1 MNPLFDFGKNV
12 FSDEV
17 LRKRL
22 SSKFFNE
29 LMQVKNEG
37 LELSVCLADEVA
49 EAMKTWAMEN
59 GATHYTHWFFPLTG
73 ATAEKHDAFLN
84 VKNSKAIFSF
94 SGKQLIKGEADAS
107 SLPSGGARETF
118 EARGYTVWDL
128 SSPVFLKISKS
139 GMIVLCIPTAFCSY
153 TGEALDKKTPLL
165 RAMDALNTEAL
176 KVLKLLD
183 NKTSKKVVFE
193 LGPEQEYFLINKS
206 DYLKRTDLKFTG
218 RTLFGAPAPKGQE
231 KDDQYYAIIKERVLG
246 FMNDLNSE
254 LWKLG
259 ISAKTQH
266 NETAPCQHELAVVYD
281 TANIA
286 TDHNQLI
293 METMRTVADRHN
305 LAILLHEKPFEGI
318 SGSGKHCNFSLCT
331 DDNIHIL
338 DPGKNPEEN
347 IQFLLFFTAVI
358 AAVDEY
364 ADLLRMS
371 AGYLGNDLRLGSNE
385 APPAIIS
392 IYIGERLLN
401 VLSQLE
407 NSNFPAQKQKEVLK
421 PGGTLPS
428 FSKDFEDRNRT
439 SPFAFT
445 NRRFEFRMT
454 GSSATTATPAT
465 VVCVAL
471 AEILNRISEQLQNT
485 ENKKEA
491 CLKIIQKLIKE
502 HKRIIFN
509 GNNYSKEW
517 IEEAK
522 TRGLSNLS
530 NCVEAYKTISV
541 QKNINLLQKHK
552 VLSSSESLARQEIY
566 FATYE
571 KNINIEAKTMHKIAK
586 SEILPAVLKY
596 IGLLAKD
603 IKNISK
609 ISSDFTVQKLVVD
622 NITKELN
629 KFYILISKLE
639 KAILG
644 ANSKKGCLEKA
655 IAFRDGV
662 IPEMKTLRESADALE
677 VLMPKDLWPMPV
689 YSDILFYE

>member
-1 MNPLFDFGKNV
+1 MNPLYDFGKNV

-17 LRKRL
+17 LKKRL
-22 SSKFFNE
+22 SPKFFSE

-37 LELSVCLADEVA
+37 LELSVDLANEVA
-49 EAMKTWAMEN
+49 DAMKTWAMEN

-73 ATAEKHDAFLN
+73 TTAEKHDAFLN
-84 VKNSKAIFSF
+84 VKNNKAIFSF

-128 SSPVFLKISKS
+128 SSPAFLKVSKS

-165 RAMDALNTEAL
+165 RAMEALNTEAL
-176 KVLKLLD
+176 KVLRLLG

-193 LGPEQEYFLINKS
+193 LGPEQEYFLIDKS
-206 DYLKRTDLKFTG
+206 DFLKRTDLKFTG

-246 FMNDLNSE
+246 FMNELNSE

-293 METMRTVADRHN
+293 METMRTVADHHN
-305 LAILLHEKPFEGI
+305 LAVLLHEKPFEGI
-318 SGSGKHCNFSLCT
+318 AGSGKHCNFSLCT
-331 DDNIHIL
+331 DDNIRIL

-347 IQFLLFFTAVI
+347 LQFLLFFTAVI

-371 AGYLGNDLRLGSNE
+371 AGYSGNDLRLGSHE
-385 APPAIIS
+385 APPAVIS
-392 IYIGERLLN
+392 IYIGERLSD
-401 VLSQLE
+401 VLTQIE
-407 NSNFPAQKQKEVLK
+407 NSNKKAQKDKEVLK
-421 PGGTLPS
+421 PGGALPS

-454 GSSATTATPAT
+454 GSSASTATPSM

-471 AEILNRISEQLQNT
+471 SEILSRISGEL
-485 ENKKEA
+485 ERAKDKDA
-491 CLKIIQKLIKE
+491 ASVKIIQKLITE

-517 IEEAK
+517 IDEAK
-522 TRGLSNLS
+522 MRGLSNLS
-530 NCVEAYKTISV
+530 NCVEAYKTLSSE
-541 QKNINLLQKHK
+541 KNIELLKKHK
-552 VLSSSESLARQEIY
+552 VLSSAESIARQEIY
-566 FATYE
+566 FETYE
-571 KNINIEAKTMHKIAK
+571 KNINIEAGTMHKIAK

-596 IGLLAKD
+596 TGLLAKD
-603 IKNISK
+603 IKNITK
-609 ISSDFTVQKLVVD
+609 ASSDFTVQKQVLD
-622 NITKELN
+622 TITKELN
-629 KFYILISKLE
+629 KFYVLISKLE
-639 KAILG
+639 KAILD
-644 ANSKKGCLEKA
+644 ANSKKGYLEKA
-655 IAFRDGV
+655 VAFRDSV
-662 IPEMKTLRESADALE
+662 IPAMKTLRESADALE
-677 VLMPKDLWPMPV
+677 LLIPKDLWPMPC